1 MLIVYDRRSK
11 KNEERD
17 MSNTKYGIL
26 VVNMG
31 KLKKDFKFWL
41 NILTIVALIGLV
53 VLSRHSILEAFRKL
67 GDLNSSALLLMI
79 PLQVLN
85 YYAVARLYKDYF
97 KSQGEELKIKTM
109 YSVALELNFVNHVFP
124 SGGVSG
130 FSYLNLRMKQSGIGS
145 AKSAL
150 AQLLRF
156 TMTFTSFLVLLFIGM
171 FILSFRRHT
180 SPLTILIGSSLAFL
194 TLIGVLVGGFIISD
208 EKRIKSFVGFL
219 PKVVNR
225 IVRLFR
231 RKKPNIIDIE
241 RVEHAM
247 TELHGDYVILAQN
260 PKKLV
265 RPFWWA
271 MLVNVTDLLT
281 IYTVYLA
288 FGSLINPGALI
299 LAYGVANFAGLVAVL
314 PGGVGIYEGLM
325 TATLAGAGVDKA
337 LALSATVVYRVLN
350 MMLFLPIGY
359 VLYRRVLKRSGGK
372 IETDTHGHTVVPPF
386 ID

>member
-1 MLIVYDRRSK
+1 
-11 KNEERD
+11 
-17 MSNTKYGIL
+17 
-26 VVNMG
+26 MG

-41 NILTIVALIGLV
+41 NVLTLVALIGLV
-53 VLSRHSILEAFRKL
+53 VLSWHSILGAFRKL
-67 GDLNSSALLLMI
+67 SDLNSSALLLMI
-79 PLQVLN
+79 PLQMVN

-97 KSQGEELKIKTM
+97 KSQGEDLRLKTM
-109 YSVALELNFVNHVFP
+109 YAIALELNFVNHVFP

-130 FSYLNLRMKQSGIGS
+130 FSYLNLRLRQSGIGS

-150 AQLLRF
+150 AQILRF
-156 TMTFTSFLVLLFIGM
+156 AMTFISFLVLLFIGM
-171 FILSFRRHT
+171 FVLSFRRHT

-208 EKRIKSFVGFL
+208 EKRIRSFVGFL
-219 PKVVNR
+219 PKILNRVVG
-225 IVRLFR
+225 VFR
-231 RKKPNIIDIE
+231 RKKNDIIDVE
-241 RVEHAM
+241 RLGRAM
-247 TELHGDYVILAQN
+247 TELHNDYVILAQS

-281 IYTVYLA
+281 IYAVYAA

-299 LAYGVANFAGLVAVL
+299 LSYGVANFAGLVAVL
-314 PGGVGIYEGLM
+314 PGGVGVYEGLM
-325 TATLAGAGVDKA
+325 TATLSSAGVEKA

-359 VLYRRVLKRSGGK
+359 VLYRRVLKRSGGH

-386 ID
+386 IP